1 MVYSNIKN
9 IYKNKISLGDDFE
22 RNYQDEIN
30 KYNILIIGSKYS
42 GMKKIIS
49 SFIHNKKSKKIIINI
64 FGDLKIKSNKK
75 LKIINI

>member
-1 MVYSNIKN
+1 MR
-9 IYKNKISLGDDFE
+9 DDFE

-42 GMKKIIS
+42 GMKKIIYLYT
-49 SFIHNKKSKKIIINI
+49 IKNQKKIIINI